1 MFEGQHSIE
10 SIICGTDGW
19 RHTVF
24 TLLLCLLFLT
34 ITVTT
39 VVTTLGEKISAS
51 VAYWLAI
58 APCDQKTQY
67 ISNKYVNFTSLIFIH
82 PSTYSSIHPSI
93 SLFIANYYAPATVL
107 GTVVCQ

>member
-1 MFEGQHSIE
+1 MFEGQHSIG

-24 TLLLCLLFLT
+24 TFLLCLLFLT
-34 ITVTT
+34 ITVMI

-67 ISNKYVNFTSLIFIH
+67 VSNKNVNFTSLIF
-82 PSTYSSIHPSI
+82 IHPSI
-93 SLFIANYYAPATVL
+93 SLFIANYYAPATIL